1 MGIRLLRIVSFALCV
16 ATVVVG
22 VMTLASPDGALGGLA
37 VSLGAL
43 ATGLSA
49 LTILLIRRHRR
60 DQAE

>member
-1 MGIRLLRIVSFALCV
+1 MGIRLLRIACFGLIL
-16 ATVVVG
+16 ATLVVG
-22 VMTLASPDGALGGLA
+22 VITLASPDGALGGLA